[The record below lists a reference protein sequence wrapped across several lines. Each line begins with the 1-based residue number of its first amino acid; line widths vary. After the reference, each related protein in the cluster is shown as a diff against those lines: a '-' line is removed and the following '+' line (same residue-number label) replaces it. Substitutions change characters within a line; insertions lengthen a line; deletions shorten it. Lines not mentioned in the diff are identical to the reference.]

1 LETRPLKEQKTKS
14 RNKKHH
20 SSRDKKKNTGRKSR
34 CPLKCPLKCPA
45 EFSTIRKP
53 PAFQSRFAINLHPLC
68 SIAPV
73 TFHNKAAT
81 LGKAYNLATAMIPGV
96 RHMAW
101 HNKGFP
107 D

>member
-34 CPLKCPLKCPA
+34 CPLKCPA

>member
-1 LETRPLKEQKTKS
+1 LIALLETRPLKEQKTKS
-14 RNKKHH
+14 TN
-20 SSRDKKKNTGRKSR
+20 KKKNILQGKKNTTGRKSR
-34 CPLKCPLKCPA
+34 CPLKCPA

-68 SIAPV
+68 IAPV

-81 LGKAYNLATAMIPGV
+81 LGKAYNLATAMIPV

-101 HNKGFP
+101 HKGFP